1 MKKIILSVLFC
12 GSMFAA
18 QLDAKFVRAL
28 HMVESGGRVGKIMGD
43 NGRALGPLQ
52 IHKEYW
58 KDAVA
63 FDKSIGGSY
72 NDCADLNYSIKIVN
86 AYLNRYAKTAIANKD
101 YEILARCHNSGP
113 SWSKNKSKT
122 NEYWKNVK
130 KNLN

>member
-63 FDKSIGGSY
+63 FDKSIGGNYS
-72 NDCADLNYSIKIVN
+72 DCADLNYSIKIVN

-101 YEILARCHNSGP
+101 YKTLARIHNGGLSGNN
-113 SWSKNKSKT
+113 KNST
-122 NEYWKNVK
+122 IEYWNKVNK
-130 KNLN
+130 FMK

>member
-43 NGRALGPLQ
+43 NGRALGPMQ

-72 NDCADLNYSIKIVN
+72 SDCADLNYSIKIVN

-101 YEILARCHNSGP
+101 YKTLSRIHNGGLSGD
-113 SWSKNKSKT
+113 KKSST
-122 NEYWKNVK
+122 LEYWNKVNK
-130 KNLN
+130 FIK